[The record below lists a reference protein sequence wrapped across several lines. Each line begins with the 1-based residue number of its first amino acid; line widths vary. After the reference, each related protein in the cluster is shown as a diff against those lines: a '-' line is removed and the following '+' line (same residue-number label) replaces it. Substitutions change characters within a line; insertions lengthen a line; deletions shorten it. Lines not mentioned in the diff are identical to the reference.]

1 MESRQQKHKFGDI
14 KVALFKT
21 DFEALIYF
29 IIIGVAIFLINKII
43 SSIVGRIKK
52 IPLKEKIIIKF
63 FLKIISIFVIIFFI
77 IESFPIFSY
86 IPPEFV
92 AILTSSISVAIAFA
106 SSGIFANLISGIV
119 LMIIRPFDVGDLVK
133 IQNDKG
139 IIRSIGL
146 TKTILETFDNILIE
160 KSNSQISSSTIVNYT
175 IKLGRRKSFEDFK
188 KKILAPQDKGRLMIE
203 ETLGD
208 MYLES
213 ELKEAYNKLP
223 SKFYPKLYNYSFR
236 MTFPYKRFRLIIEK
250 IEELCL
256 KYKDSGIFRLKP
268 RFDIV
273 DFGFKITIKF
283 RVLTFSPQKI
293 FDYQPKFAKEVY
305 NIIYRYRTI

>member
-1 MESRQQKHKFGDI
+1 ME
-14 KVALFKT
+14 LFKT
-21 DFEALIYF
+21 NFEALIYF
-29 IIIGVAIFLINKII
+29 ILIGIAIFLINKIV
-43 SSIVGRIKK
+43 SSIVGHIKK

-63 FLKIISIFVIIFFI
+63 FLKIISIFVIVFFI
-77 IESFPIFSY
+77 IEGFPIFSD

-92 AILTSSISVAIAFA
+92 AILTSSISIAIAFA

-146 TKTILETFDNILIE
+146 SKTILETFDNILIE
-160 KSNSQISSSTIVNYT
+160 KSNSQIISTTIVNYT

-188 KKILAPQDKGRLMIE
+188 KKILAPQDKGILMIE
-203 ETLGD
+203 ESLGD
-208 MYLES
+208 MDLKRD
-213 ELKEAYNKLP
+213 LKEAYDKLQ

-236 MTFPYKRFRLIIEK
+236 MTFPYKRFGLMIGK
-250 IEELCL
+250 IEQLCL
-256 KYKDSGIFRLKP
+256 KYKNSGIFRLKP

-273 DFGFKITIKF
+273 DFGFQITIKF
-283 RVLTFSPQKI
+283 RLLTFSPQKI
-293 FDYQPKFAKEVY
+293 FNYQPKFAKDIY
-305 NIIYRYRTI
+305 NIVYEYLDN